1 MQALSPSPDR
11 IIPASPLSFPRVI
24 SVGRDVPEGRFP
36 VYARFARYLDIL
48 AGDTIIGIT
57 TMLEGEGPSTIVVSA
72 HLPDSWTVLA
82 DSVLIT
88 PDMIEFCGV
97 RFSRDTAA
105 ACREQPLLHPLAPPE
120 HKRLTALITDCIDL
134 VCHLAADTSMAVVFD
149 RSRKRFF
156 SGGFD
161 TAMLARFMDGARAC
175 LKRDYPS
182 AVRLLAGSGYGLTPS
197 GDDFLCG
204 SMLALHFL
212 ATVHPGSCAPA
223 ALALPLQDGLDACGK
238 FSRTFVRHAIAN
250 RWPAV
255 MRNTA
260 ETLCSLARRGSPA
273 DRATVEMRIRRIL
286 SHGSTSGSDLASGFF
301 MTAAQ
306 YLNIVSVESWHKETN
321 NGA

>member
-11 IIPASPLSFPRVI
+11 IIPTSPLSFPRVVSI
-24 SVGRDVPEGRFP
+24 GRDVPEGRFP
-36 VYARFARYLDIL
+36 VYARFSRYLDIL
-48 AGDTIIGIT
+48 SEDTIVGIT
-57 TMLEGEGPSTIVVSA
+57 DMLEGEGPSTIVVSA
-72 HLPDSWTVLA
+72 HLPDSWTVLT

-97 RFSRDTAA
+97 RFSRDASA

-120 HKRLTALITDCIDL
+120 HKRLTTLITDCIDL
-134 VCHLAADTSMAVVFD
+134 VCRLAADTSMAVVFD

-161 TAMLARFMDGARAC
+161 TVMLARFVDGARSC
-175 LKRDYPS
+175 LKRDYS
-182 AVRLLAGSGYGLTPS
+182 TAVRLLAGSGYGLTPS

-223 ALALPLQDGLDACGK
+223 ALALPLLDGLAACGR

-250 RWPAV
+250 RWPAI
-255 MRNTA
+255 MRDTA
-260 ETLCSLARRGSPA
+260 EALCFMARTDAPA
-273 DRATVEMRIRRIL
+273 DPATLETHIRRIL